1 MDAFMDAWR
10 SGTTFWL
17 LFMRVIM
24 RSHLWRIRGIAD
36 REAEIKN
43 LLKFTPFIGD
53 NEGPRVSVFIGE
65 GP

>member
-1 MDAFMDAWR
+1 MLKRFRFMDAFMDAWR

-43 LLKFTPFIGD
+43 L
-53 NEGPRVSVFIGE
+53 
-65 GP
+65 